1 MRGSVFDPNEIH
13 LHAGD
18 TVLWI
23 NDDITEHT
31 VTSLDG
37 LFDSSDMETDQQFSY
52 TFNTPGTFG
61 YYCLIHGFGMG
72 GTVFVEQAAPNAAP
86 VKPVNQTPSDQAVN
100 QPLDVQLKASAFAD
114 ADGDTQ
120 AASQWILRLAGSE
133 SVTIDSGEVTAA
145 GSLTAFH
152 PSGLVD
158 GTAYDWQVRYKDSR
172 GAWSEYSAPTRF
184 TTAASVNTQPAE
196 LKGGGMTNGNWF
208 FTGLGTPLKV
218 FSVIAGTNLTQ
229 WINIGSATSDVSG
242 GFRFVDSN
250 AFAYPMRYYRTTNQ

>member
-13 LHAGD
+13 LHTGD

-52 TFNTPGTFG
+52 TFNTAGTFG

-72 GTVFVEQAAPNAAP
+72 GTVFVEQAAANAAP
-86 VKPVNQTPSDQAVN
+86 SKPLNEAPVDQAIN
-100 QPLDVQLKASAFAD
+100 QPLGVQLKASAFSD
-114 ADGDTQ
+114 DDGDTQ
-120 AASQWILRLAGSE
+120 AASQWIIRLAGNQT
-133 SVTIDSGEVTAA
+133 VVVDSGEVTTAA
-145 GSLTAFH
+145 SLTAFS
-152 PSGLVD
+152 PSGLAE

-172 GAWSEYSAPTRF
+172 GAWSEYSSATRF
-184 TTAASVNTQPAE
+184 TTAASANTQPAE
-196 LKGGGMTNGNWF
+196 LKAGGLTNGNWF
-208 FTGLGTPLKV
+208 FTGLGTPLKI

-229 WINIGSATSDVSG
+229 WTTIGSATSDISG
-242 GFRFVDSN
+242 GFHFVDTN
-250 AFAYPMRYYRTTNQ
+250 AFNYSVRYYRTTNQ